1 MLSYVLVVEAM
12 GTGSAIVCV
21 WIVGIE
27 RLVVSS
33 LVVA

>member
-1 MLSYVLVVEAM
+1 MLSYVLVVEDM
-12 GTGSAIVCV
+12 GTRGAIVCV

-27 RLVVSS
+27 RLVVSR